1 MSRKPVVA
9 SARAKGI
16 RTVVSIAIILVAAVI
31 MTHFL
36 PSDPA
41 LFGPISLI
49 PAIFLIAYIF
59 ATKRVVEGLVLA
71 SLIGVIM
78 VARPVT
84 VEEGT
89 WIGNTFSIF
98 SDSILGVMMEE
109 NTAWLI
115 IVCGL
120 MGSIIALIEKTGG
133 AFAFGRWTAKHAKS
147 RKSSLIWTWILGVI
161 IFIDDYLNSL
171 TVGACMS
178 KLTDEHKVP
187 REFLSYVVDSTAAPV
202 CVLIPISTWAV
213 FVGNLLEQN
222 GWAPAGEGLDYFIK
236 TIKYD
241 YYGWIATIIVPLAI
255 LGGILAIGP
264 MKKAFQ
270 RVKDG
275 GPLAPPDSEKIDIH
289 GGQEVEIPEKCSIW
303 NMLIP
308 ILVLI
313 ISTILTGSDVK
324 GIINAIATG
333 APIPAGAFGTD
344 MQLGVIITLGFMF
357 AFYLI
362 QGLMTAEEFVDIS
375 IEGFKSMILPLLLM
389 VLAFLFAA
397 VNDKIHFTEYVINT
411 GASLVTPKFLPLV
424 VFIMLSITEFIT
436 GTNWGM
442 YIIALPI
449 VIPLAQRMGVNVA
462 LAVSAVLSAGVFG
475 SHICFYSDATVITS
489 SACGCDNMRHAVTQL
504 PYGLLAAVLS
514 AVCFIIAGVLPIHW
528 LVVLLIGA
536 VLTVVTMFALKKFQ
550 GAKFDEE

>member
-1 MSRKPVVA
+1 MSRKPVAA
-9 SARAKGI
+9 SVRAKGI
-16 RTVVSIAIILVAAVI
+16 RSVVSIAIILAAAVVLT
-31 MTHFL
+31 MFL
-36 PSDPA
+36 PEDPA

-78 VARPVT
+78 VTRPVT
-84 VEEGT
+84 TGDGMWLTNIV
-89 WIGNTFSIF
+89 NTFSEMVT
-98 SDSILGVMMEE
+98 DTMMDEDIV
-109 NTAWLI
+109 WLI

-133 AFAFGRWTAKHAKS
+133 AFAFGRWTAKRAKT
-147 RKSSLIWTWILGVI
+147 RKSSLIWTWILGII
-161 IFIDDYLNSL
+161 IFVDDYLNSL
-171 TVGACMS
+171 TVGACMT

-202 CVLIPISTWAV
+202 CVLIPISTWAA
-213 FVGNLLEQN
+213 FVGGLLEKYQ
-222 GWAPAGEGLDYFIK
+222 WAPEGQGLAYFIK
-236 TIKYD
+236 TIPFNF
-241 YYGWIATIIVPLAI
+241 YGWIATFIVPLAI
-255 LGGILAIGP
+255 IGVIPAIGP

-289 GGQEVEIPEKCSIW
+289 GGKEVEIPEKCSIW
-303 NMLIP
+303 NMIIP
-308 ILVLI
+308 ILVLVVV
-313 ISTILTGSDVK
+313 TIFSDFQV
-324 GIINAIATG
+324 A
-333 APIPAGAFGTD
+333 
-344 MQLGVIITLGFMF
+344 VIVDLAVMF
-357 AFYLI
+357 VLYLV
-362 QGLMTAEEFVDIS
+362 QGLMTAEDFVDVS
-375 IEGFKSMILPLLLM
+375 LEGFKSMILPLLLM
-389 VLAFLFAA
+389 VLAFLFAR
-397 VNDKIHFTEYVINT
+397 VNAEIHFTEYVIKTAT
-411 GASLVTPKFLPLV
+411 GLVTPAFMPLII
-424 VFIMLSITEFIT
+424 FMALSFTEFIT

-449 VIPLAQRMGVNVA
+449 VIPLAMNMGVNIP

-514 AVCFIIAGVLPIHW
+514 AVCFLIAGMIM
-528 LVVLLIGA
+528 A
-536 VLTVVTMFALKKFQ
+536 
-550 GAKFDEE
+550 